1 MSAGPISLSIIIPVY
16 NAAAT
21 LGRTFQSLERIAPNH
36 RNRVEVVAI
45 NDGSTDGSAE
55 MLRGAELG
63 QRGFAYQILEQPNA
77 GAGPAR
83 NAGLS
88 TARGEWIFFLD
99 ADDELMIDP
108 VPVLDAAGALTCI
121 GFALEY
127 RRADRPITWV
137 KPVHLNSRNWAS
149 VLTAKNP
156 FPSSSLVFRRSCI
169 HAHFHPTIRC
179 VEDWLFWMS
188 NPSIFDRMK
197 IFPGTVAA
205 VIHLHEGNTSSQY
218 ARMGA
223 DRTRVA
229 KLVEEMYSNSLT
241 RRQRNNLYIQRQI
254 GKLQQGMRIPGETF
268 IRFPCDARLYLKL
281 LIYAASALAKVKA
294 TSYRS

>member
-1 MSAGPISLSIIIPVY
+1 MSADPISLSIIIPVY

-21 LGRTFQSLERIAPNH
+21 LGRTFQSLERIAPAH
-36 RNRVEVVAI
+36 RSRVEVVAI
-45 NDGSTDGSAE
+45 NDGSTDTSAE
-55 MLRGAELG
+55 LLRSAELD
-63 QRGFAYQILEQPNA
+63 RKGFASQILEQPNS

-83 NAGLS
+83 NAGL
-88 TARGEWIFFLD
+88 TAARGEWIFFLD

-108 VPVLDAAGALTCI
+108 IPVLDAAGSLTCL
-121 GFALEY
+121 GFSLEY
-127 RRADRPITWV
+127 RRAGRPVTWV
-137 KPVHLNSRNWAS
+137 KPVRLNSRNWAS

-156 FPSSSLVFRRSCI
+156 FPSSSLFFRRSCI
-169 HAHFHPTIRC
+169 HAHFHPSIRC

-188 NPSIFDRMK
+188 NPSIFERMK
-197 IFPGTVAA
+197 VMPHIVSAI
-205 VIHLHEGNTSSQY
+205 IHLHEGNTSSQY

-229 KLVEEMYSNSLT
+229 KLVEEMYGDTLT
-241 RRQRNNLYIQRQI
+241 RRQRNNLYIQREI
-254 GKLQQGMRIPGETF
+254 GKLQQGMRIPSETF

-281 LIYAASALAKVKA
+281 LIYAAAALTKVKA